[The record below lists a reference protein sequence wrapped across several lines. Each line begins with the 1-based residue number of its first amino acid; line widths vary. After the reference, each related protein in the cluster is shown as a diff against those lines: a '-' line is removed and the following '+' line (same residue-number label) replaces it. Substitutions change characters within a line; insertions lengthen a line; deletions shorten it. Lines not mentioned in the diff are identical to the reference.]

1 MVEAIDNFIEIESI
15 GSFVKNSGF
24 IYPAKKSGRAS
35 EPDLDNESNLLDS
48 ELNCEVYFGLS
59 VLERMIVEE
68 HVSSDIFITFKEN
81 AIKNCP
87 KRK

>member
-1 MVEAIDNFIEIESI
+1 MKVKDGFIEIESI

-24 IYPAKKSGRAS
+24 IYPAKNTGRVS
-35 EPDLDNESNLLDS
+35 DPDLENESNLTDP

-68 HVSSDIFITFKEN
+68 HIGNDIFTLFKEN
-81 AIKNCP
+81 ALKNCP